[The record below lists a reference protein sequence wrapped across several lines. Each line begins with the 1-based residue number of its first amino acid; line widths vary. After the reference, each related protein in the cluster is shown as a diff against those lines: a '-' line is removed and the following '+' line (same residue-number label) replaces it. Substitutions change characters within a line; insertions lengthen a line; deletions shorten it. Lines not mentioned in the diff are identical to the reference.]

1 MVIIFVHIR
10 LKERSWI
17 EYELSAFSESFIT
30 PWNIIAMIG
39 FTCCEPSMKSKIA

>member
-10 LKERSWI
+10 LKEHSCI
-17 EYELSAFSESFIT
+17 EHELSVFSESFIT
-30 PWNIIAMIG
+30 PQNIIAMMD